1 MASVALP
8 DPERT
13 RRNVGLGLLIVA
25 LVFGSGL
32 LLFELVLPPLTTED
46 PGAHY
51 LAMML
56 GAGLAIPAAMV
67 YLTVPRLLD
76 RYDPEPWYALFGCLA
91 WGGICATSFSIPIN
105 ECASCIG
112 AGGDVL
118 STVFVAP
125 FVEEGWKGLGVFG
138 VFYFLRREFDGVV
151 DGIIYAT
158 FIALAFA
165 AVENVIY
172 YANAANEGNATFA
185 MTLFLRGVLGPW
197 GHPLYTAMT
206 GIGFGLARE
215 TEKIWV
221 RWSAPLL
228 GYVAAVALH
237 MTWNGSAVLAGFA
250 GEGGGVLF
258 LVMLPLWLLF
268 VVVFLMI
275 VVVLVRR
282 RGKIIREHLLDE
294 VALGNISAE
303 ELALVTSAFG
313 TLRAR
318 MRWGPLGVD
327 FVRAI
332 ARLSLSKWH
341 TTRAMRTQ
349 TQTVSYDFIVPLRAR
364 IASYR
369 RKL

>member
-1 MASVALP
+1 MSSVVLP
-8 DPERT
+8 DPDRT
-13 RRNVGLGLLIVA
+13 RRYIGLGLLLVA
-25 LVFGSGL
+25 LMFGAGL
-32 LLFELVLPPLTTED
+32 LLIELLLPPLGTPN
-46 PGAHY
+46 PGEHY
-51 LAMML
+51 LAMVL

-91 WGGICATSFSIPIN
+91 WGGICATAFSIPLN
-105 ECASCIG
+105 GCGTCIG
-112 AGGDVL
+112 GGSDEFAA
-118 STVFVAP
+118 TFVAP

-138 VFYFLRREFDGVV
+138 VYYFLRREFDGVV

-158 FIALAFA
+158 FIALSFA

-172 YANAANEGNATFA
+172 YANAANENTQMFA
-185 MTLFLRGVLGPW
+185 FTVLMRGVLGPW

-206 GIGFGLARE
+206 GIGFGISRE
-215 TEKIWV
+215 TERPWV
-221 RWSAPLL
+221 RWCAPLF
-228 GYVAAVALH
+228 GYGGAVAIH
-237 MTWNGSAVLAGFA
+237 MTWNGSAVLAGMV

-258 LVMLPLWLLF
+258 FVMLPLWFLF
-268 VVVFLMI
+268 VSIFLII

-282 RGKIIREHLLDE
+282 RGAIIREYLRDE
-294 VALGNISAE
+294 VALGNISQE
-303 ELALVTSAFG
+303 ELDLTGSPFG
-313 TLRAR
+313 TFRAR
-318 MRWGPLGVD
+318 LRWGPIGVD

-341 TTRAMRTQ
+341 TTRAMRSQ
-349 TQTVSYDFIVPLRAR
+349 TQTVSYDFIVPLRQR